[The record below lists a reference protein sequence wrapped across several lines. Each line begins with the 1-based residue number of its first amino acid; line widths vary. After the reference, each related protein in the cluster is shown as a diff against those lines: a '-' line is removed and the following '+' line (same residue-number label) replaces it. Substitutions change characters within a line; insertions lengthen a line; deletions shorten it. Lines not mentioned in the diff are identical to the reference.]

1 MTKCSTSPTSQH
13 SSNKT
18 SPKKLKNP
26 SRTRHNPSR
35 HASHCHG
42 QRILMLPKSN
52 ARHLSHSKRQKNRL
66 PRVTCNSRK
75 VSQASTTTKLLKRQ
89 TPAWIWTKS
98 TTVDVRSNTDG
109 CSDRCVRPV

>member
-18 SPKKLKNP
+18 SPKKLKSP

-42 QRILMLPKSN
+42 QCILMLPKSN
-52 ARHLSHSKRQKNRL
+52 ARHQNRLKRQKNRL

-75 VSQASTTTKLLKRQ
+75 VSQASTKTKLLKRQ
-89 TPAWIWTKS
+89 TPAWICTKS
-98 TTVDVRSNTDG
+98 STVGARTKTHG
-109 CSDRCVRPV
+109 CSDRWVRPV